1 MNSKEINAREMNT
14 KEMHAEEM
22 HAEEMHTG
30 EMSTGEMHTGEIN
43 TSEMNT
49 EEINDEELS
58 EEAAICRDIIRYG
71 KEILL
76 SDIFRKTAVQRH
88 HVQST
93 VMEHT
98 MNVCIIAV
106 KLCRDQMRKGVLL
119 NEKDL
124 VQAALCHDLGMV
136 GRENKYKNA
145 LETCK
150 RHPID
155 SAEIAKEIVPD
166 LSPNAEQMIR
176 SHMWPLSSIAPQS
189 REGRLLCKADKFA
202 SMADWQYVISNG
214 HYEEQIKTNI
224 RKLFEEEGLG
234 DPFAPPEESV
244 ES

>member
-1 MNSKEINAREMNT
+1 MNSKEMNTREMNT
-14 KEMHAEEM
+14 EEM
-22 HAEEMHTG
+22 HAGETNTEEMHTG
-30 EMSTGEMHTGEIN
+30 ETNTEKMHAGETNTEEMHTGE
-43 TSEMNT
+43 T
-49 EEINDEELS
+49 NDEALS
-58 EEAAICRDIIRYG
+58 EEAAICRDIVKYG

-166 LSPNAEQMIR
+166 LSPNAEQMIL
-176 SHMWPLSSIAPQS
+176 SHMWPLSTLAPQS
-189 REGRLLCKADKFA
+189 REGRLLCRADKYA

-214 HYEEQIKTNI
+214 HYEEKIKTNI

-234 DPFAPPEESV
+234 DPFAPPIEA
-244 ES
+244 

>member
-1 MNSKEINAREMNT
+1 MNSKEMNTREMNT
-14 KEMHAEEM
+14 EEM
-22 HAEEMHTG
+22 HAGETNTEEMHTG
-30 EMSTGEMHTGEIN
+30 ETNTEKMHAGETNTEEMHTGE
-43 TSEMNT
+43 T
-49 EEINDEELS
+49 NDEELS
-58 EEAAICRDIIRYG
+58 EEAAICRDIVKYG

-166 LSPNAEQMIR
+166 LSPNAEQMIL
-176 SHMWPLSSIAPQS
+176 SHMWPLSTLAPQS
-189 REGRLLCKADKFA
+189 REGRLLCRADKYA

-214 HYEEQIKTNI
+214 HYEEKIKTNI

-234 DPFAPPEESV
+234 DPFAPPIEA
-244 ES
+244 

>member
-1 MNSKEINAREMNT
+1 MNSKEMNTREMNT
-14 KEMHAEEM
+14 EEM
-22 HAEEMHTG
+22 HAGETNTEEMHTG
-30 EMSTGEMHTGEIN
+30 ETNTEKMHAGETNTEEMHTGE
-43 TSEMNT
+43 T
-49 EEINDEELS
+49 NDEELS
-58 EEAAICRDIIRYG
+58 EEAAICRDIVKYG

-214 HYEEQIKTNI
+214 HYEEKIKTNI

-234 DPFAPPEESV
+234 DPFAPPIEA
-244 ES
+244 

>member
-1 MNSKEINAREMNT
+1 MNSKEINA
-14 KEMHAEEM
+14 
-22 HAEEMHTG
+22 
-30 EMSTGEMHTGEIN
+30 
-43 TSEMNT
+43 SEMNT

-58 EEAAICRDIIRYG
+58 EEAAICRDIVKYG

-166 LSPNAEQMIR
+166 LSPNAEQMIL
-176 SHMWPLSSIAPQS
+176 SHMWPLSTLAPQS
-189 REGRLLCKADKFA
+189 REGRLLCRADKYA

-214 HYEEQIKTNI
+214 HYEEKIKTNI

-234 DPFAPPEESV
+234 DPFAPPIEA
-244 ES
+244 

>member
-22 HAEEMHTG
+22 HTG
-30 EMSTGEMHTGEIN
+30 EMSTGEI
-43 TSEMNT
+43 
-49 EEINDEELS
+49 DEELS

-106 KLCRDQMRKGVLL
+106 KLCREQMRRGVLL

>member
-1 MNSKEINAREMNT
+1 
-14 KEMHAEEM
+14 
-22 HAEEMHTG
+22 
-30 EMSTGEMHTGEIN
+30 
-43 TSEMNT
+43 
-49 EEINDEELS
+49 
-58 EEAAICRDIIRYG
+58 
-71 KEILL
+71 
-76 SDIFRKTAVQRH
+76 
-88 HVQST
+88 
-93 VMEHT
+93 
-98 MNVCIIAV
+98 
-106 KLCRDQMRKGVLL
+106 MRRGVLL

-136 GRENKYKNA
+136 GRENKYKNT

>member
-1 MNSKEINAREMNT
+1 MSRNRLDGNEICSIIL
-14 KEMHAEEM
+14 KY
-22 HAEEMHTG
+22 G
-30 EMSTGEMHTGEIN
+30 SDVLK
-43 TSEMNT
+43 SEV
-49 EEINDEELS
+49 
-58 EEAAICRDIIRYG
+58 
-71 KEILL
+71 
-76 SDIFRKTAVQRH
+76 FRKAVTQTH
-88 HVQST
+88 HVYGT
-93 VMEHT
+93 VFDHT
-98 MNVCIIAV
+98 INVCIVSIR
-106 KLCRDQMRKGVLL
+106 LCRQLKSRGIRV

-124 VQAALCHDLGMV
+124 IQAALCHDLGMV

-234 DPFAPPEESV
+234 DPFAPPIEA
-244 ES
+244 

>member
-1 MNSKEINAREMNT
+1 MNSKEMNTREMNT
-14 KEMHAEEM
+14 EEM
-22 HAEEMHTG
+22 HAGETNTEEMHTGETSTGEMHTG
-30 EMSTGEMHTGEIN
+30 EMSTKETNTGDL
-43 TSEMNT
+43 
-49 EEINDEELS
+49 NDEERS

>member
-1 MNSKEINAREMNT
+1 MNSKEMNTREMNT
-14 KEMHAEEM
+14 EEM
-22 HAEEMHTG
+22 HAGETNTEEMHTG
-30 EMSTGEMHTGEIN
+30 ETNTEKMHAGETNTEEMHTGE
-43 TSEMNT
+43 T
-49 EEINDEELS
+49 NDEELS
-58 EEAAICRDIIRYG
+58 EEAAICRDIVKYG

-106 KLCRDQMRKGVLL
+106 KLCREQMRRGVLL

-214 HYEEQIKTNI
+214 HYEEKIKTNI

-234 DPFAPPEESV
+234 DPFAPPIEA
-244 ES
+244 

>member
-1 MNSKEINAREMNT
+1 MNSKEMNTREMNT
-14 KEMHAEEM
+14 EEM
-22 HAEEMHTG
+22 HAGETNTEERHTGETNTEKMHAGETNTEEMHTG
-30 EMSTGEMHTGEIN
+30 ET
-43 TSEMNT
+43 
-49 EEINDEELS
+49 NDEELS
-58 EEAAICRDIIRYG
+58 EEAAICRDIVKYG

-166 LSPNAEQMIR
+166 LSPNAEQMIL
-176 SHMWPLSSIAPQS
+176 SHMWPLSTLAPQS
-189 REGRLLCKADKFA
+189 REGRLLCRADKYA

-214 HYEEQIKTNI
+214 HYEEKIKTNI

-234 DPFAPPEESV
+234 DPFAPPIEA
-244 ES
+244 

>member
-1 MNSKEINAREMNT
+1 MNSKEMNTREMNT
-14 KEMHAEEM
+14 EEM
-22 HAEEMHTG
+22 HAGETNTEEMHTG
-30 EMSTGEMHTGEIN
+30 ET
-43 TSEMNT
+43 
-49 EEINDEELS
+49 NDEELS
-58 EEAAICRDIIRYG
+58 EEAAICRDIVKYG

-155 SAEIAKEIVPD
+155 SAEIAKDIVPD
-166 LSPNAEQMIR
+166 LSPNAEQMIL
-176 SHMWPLSSIAPQS
+176 SHMWPLSTLAPQS
-189 REGRLLCKADKFA
+189 R
-202 SMADWQYVISNG
+202 ADWQYVISNG
-214 HYEEQIKTNI
+214 HYEEKIKTNI

-234 DPFAPPEESV
+234 DPFAPPIEA
-244 ES
+244 

>member
-1 MNSKEINAREMNT
+1 MNSKEMNTREMNT
-14 KEMHAEEM
+14 EEM
-22 HAEEMHTG
+22 HAGETNTEEMHTG
-30 EMSTGEMHTGEIN
+30 ETNTEKMHAGETNTEEMHTGE
-43 TSEMNT
+43 T
-49 EEINDEELS
+49 NDEELS
-58 EEAAICRDIIRYG
+58 EEAAICRDIVKYG

-166 LSPNAEQMIR
+166 LSPNAEQMIL
-176 SHMWPLSSIAPQS
+176 SHMWPLSTLAPQS
-189 REGRLLCKADKFA
+189 REGRLLCRADKYA

-214 HYEEQIKTNI
+214 HYEDKIKTNI

-234 DPFAPPEESV
+234 DPFAPPIEA
-244 ES
+244 

>member
-1 MNSKEINAREMNT
+1 MNSKKINTGEMNT
-14 KEMHAEEM
+14 EEM
-22 HAEEMHTG
+22 HAG
-30 EMSTGEMHTGEIN
+30 EMSAGETGTEETSTGELN
-43 TSEMNT
+43 TEKLNTEKLNT

-58 EEAAICRDIIRYG
+58 EEAAICRDIIKYG

-106 KLCRDQMRKGVLL
+106 KLCREQMRKGVQL

-155 SAEIAKEIVPD
+155 SAEIAKEIIPD

-176 SHMWPLSSIAPQS
+176 SHMWPLSSIAPHS
-189 REGRLLCKADKFA
+189 REGRLLCRADKYA
-202 SMADWQYVISNG
+202 SMADWQYIISNG
-214 HYEEQIKTNI
+214 HYEEQIKENI
-224 RKLFEEEGLG
+224 RELFAEEGLG
-234 DPFAPPEESV
+234 DPFAPPEES
-244 ES
+244 

>member
-1 MNSKEINAREMNT
+1 MNSKEMNT
-14 KEMHAEEM
+14 R
-22 HAEEMHTG
+22 
-30 EMSTGEMHTGEIN
+30 
-43 TSEMNT
+43 EMNT
-49 EEINDEELS
+49 EEMHAGETNTEERHTGETNTEKMHAGETNTEERHTGETNDEELS

-166 LSPNAEQMIR
+166 LSPNAEQMIL
-176 SHMWPLSSIAPQS
+176 SHMWPLSTLAPQS
-189 REGRLLCKADKFA
+189 REGRLLCRADKYA
-202 SMADWQYVISNG
+202 SMADWHYVISNG
-214 HYEEQIKTNI
+214 HYEEKIKTNI

-234 DPFAPPEESV
+234 DPFAPPIEA
-244 ES
+244 

>member
-1 MNSKEINAREMNT
+1 MNSKEMNTREMNT
-14 KEMHAEEM
+14 EEM
-22 HAEEMHTG
+22 HAGETNTEEMHTGETSTGEMHTG
-30 EMSTGEMHTGEIN
+30 EMSTKETNTGDL
-43 TSEMNT
+43 
-49 EEINDEELS
+49 NDEERS
-58 EEAAICRDIIRYG
+58 EEAAICRDIVKYG

-166 LSPNAEQMIR
+166 LSPNAEQMIL
-176 SHMWPLSSIAPQS
+176 SHMWPLSTLAPQS
-189 REGRLLCKADKFA
+189 REGRLLCRADKYA

-214 HYEEQIKTNI
+214 HYEEKIKTNI

-234 DPFAPPEESV
+234 DPFAPPIEA
-244 ES
+244 

>member
-1 MNSKEINAREMNT
+1 MNSKEMNTREMNT
-14 KEMHAEEM
+14 EEM
-22 HAEEMHTG
+22 HAGETNTEEMHTG
-30 EMSTGEMHTGEIN
+30 ETNTEKMHAGETNTKEMHTGE
-43 TSEMNT
+43 T
-49 EEINDEELS
+49 NDEELS
-58 EEAAICRDIIRYG
+58 EEAAICRDIVKYG

-166 LSPNAEQMIR
+166 LSPNAEQMIL
-176 SHMWPLSSIAPQS
+176 SHMWPLSTLAPQS
-189 REGRLLCKADKFA
+189 REGRLLCRADKYA

-214 HYEEQIKTNI
+214 HYEEKIKTNI

-234 DPFAPPEESV
+234 DPFAPPIEA
-244 ES
+244 

>member
-1 MNSKEINAREMNT
+1 MNSKEMNTREMNT
-14 KEMHAEEM
+14 EEM
-22 HAEEMHTG
+22 HAGETNTEEMHTG
-30 EMSTGEMHTGEIN
+30 ETNTEKMHTGETNTEEMHTGE
-43 TSEMNT
+43 T
-49 EEINDEELS
+49 NDEELS
-58 EEAAICRDIIRYG
+58 EEAAICRDIVKYG

-166 LSPNAEQMIR
+166 LSPNAEQMIL
-176 SHMWPLSSIAPQS
+176 SHMWPLSTLAPQS
-189 REGRLLCKADKFA
+189 REGRLLCRADKYA

-214 HYEEQIKTNI
+214 HYEEKIKTNI

-234 DPFAPPEESV
+234 DPFAPPIEA
-244 ES
+244 

>member
-1 MNSKEINAREMNT
+1 MNSKEMNTREMNT
-14 KEMHAEEM
+14 EEM
-22 HAEEMHTG
+22 HAGETNTEEMHTGETSTGEMHTG
-30 EMSTGEMHTGEIN
+30 EMSTKETNTGDL
-43 TSEMNT
+43 
-49 EEINDEELS
+49 NDEERS
-58 EEAAICRDIIRYG
+58 EEAAICRDIVKYG

-166 LSPNAEQMIR
+166 LSPNAEQMIL
-176 SHMWPLSSIAPQS
+176 SHMWPLSTLAPQS
-189 REGRLLCKADKFA
+189 REGRLLCRADKYA